1 VPVTG
6 FYTCRGNLNAA
17 QEIIRRGKKFPIF
30 APKMMQIGT
39 FVGQFRTDLVFIAE
53 SF

>member
-17 QEIIRRGKKFPIF
+17 QEIIWRGKKFPIF

-39 FVGQFRTDLVFIAE
+39 FVRQFRTDLVFMA
-53 SF
+53 

>member
-17 QEIIRRGKKFPIF
+17 QEIIWRGKKFPKF
-30 APKMMQIGT
+30 ALKMVRIGT
-39 FVGQFRTDLVFIAE
+39 FVGQFRTDLVFIAV